1 MPWASRAPC
10 PGPVAVGE
18 FQHPLVGRLVLH
30 EEIMELSE
38 DEGQRLV
45 IFSAKPDSPSE
56 AGLRLLTGGTVEII
70 APAVQV
76 PDGLTRWV
84 TSTPP

>member
-1 MPWASRAPC
+1 
-10 PGPVAVGE
+10 VAVRE

-45 IFSAKPDSPSE
+45 ILSAEPDSPSE
-56 AGLRLLTGGTVEII
+56 AGLRLLIGGTVLLTGGTVEII